1 MVKLL
6 SFLARDSKLRCT
18 QAFKKYIFIISPLPI
33 KNGGDAFEIALRAA
47 GRFVLMTLGHS
58 R

>member
-6 SFLARDSKLRCT
+6 SFLARDSQLRCT
-18 QAFKKYIFIISPLPI
+18 QAFKKYIFISPLPI